1 MGVWRNLSLGI
12 VIGGL
17 IHSPLLRAEDTAQ
30 QARTMLNKMSL
41 AVRHLNYEGTFV
53 YVRGTNIVSMRI
65 VHSDSGQGVQERLQ
79 SLSGPATEVI
89 RNGKEIKCIFPR
101 GRTVML
107 DKAST
112 GQLFG
117 STLPRPVEKVASYYM
132 FSVLG
137 GDRVADRPTWV
148 VAIQSKSADRYG
160 YRLWIDNST
169 YLLLKSEVVEANGN
183 VLEQVLFTDIKVT
196 PSIPASELKP
206 SVRGQTY
213 THRTDNADK
222 HHAEDI
228 TEAVWQVQWLP
239 AGFEME
245 NQNVHPIVPNGSP
258 TNQMVFSDGLASVS
272 VFTEKLEQDTDRME
286 GLSSFGAL
294 HTYSTVMEGYQV
306 TVVGEVP
313 PATLEQIAVSV
324 SYKKGDN
331 TQSSMLKDVTSP
343 SVP

>member
-1 MGVWRNLSLGI
+1 MRLGSIISLGI
-12 VIGGL
+12 LLGGTIYL
-17 IHSPLLRAEDTAQ
+17 PLAQAADTSQ

-65 VHSDSGQGVQERLQ
+65 VHGDNGQGVQERLQ

-101 GRTVML
+101 GRTVLL

-117 STLPRPVEKVASYYM
+117 STLPQPVEKVGSYYT

-148 VAIQSKSADRYG
+148 VAIQSKSDDRYG
-160 YRLWIDNST
+160 YRLWVDNST
-169 YLLLKSEVVEANGN
+169 YLLLKSEVVETNGT

-196 PSIPASELKP
+196 PSIPDSDLKP

-222 HHAEDI
+222 HHIKNSADA
-228 TEAVWQVQWLP
+228 TWQVQWLP

-245 NQNVHPIVPNGSP
+245 NQNVHPIVPNGNP
-258 TNQMVFSDGLASVS
+258 TNHMVFSDGLASVS

-294 HTYSTVMEGYQV
+294 HTYSTMMEGHQV

-313 PATLEQIAVSV
+313 PATLQQIAGSV
-324 SYKKGDN
+324 SYNKDN
-331 TQSSMLKDVTSP
+331 NTETSMLKDAASP